1 MKKTILGL
9 IVILIGIILLGN
21 SLSIWDINL
30 FFKGWWTLFII
41 IPSCIGLLDK
51 ESIISSLLSLL
62 VGILLLL
69 ACQDIIN
76 WSMVGKVFLPIF
88 IIVIGLLIIFSGS
101 KIKKS
106 TKENRKE
113 YVAIFGGVEE
123 TISELNTD
131 FAITSIFGSVELDL
145 RDAKIK
151 EDITIDCVSI
161 FGGIDLKLPRD
172 VKVVSSGVPIF
183 GGLENKTNNK
193 NESKVTVTINYVSIF
208 GGVDL
213 I

>member
-9 IVILIGIILLGN
+9 IVILIGVILLGN
-21 SLSIWDINL
+21 SFNVWDINL

-51 ESIISSLLSLL
+51 DNCVNSLLSLL
-62 VGILLLL
+62 VGVLLLL
-69 ACQDIIN
+69 ACQDIIT
-76 WSMVGKVFLPIF
+76 WSMIGKIFLPVF
-88 IIVIGLLIIFSGS
+88 IIVVGLLIIFAGS
-101 KIKKS
+101 KTNRS
-106 TKENRKE
+106 SKENRRE

-123 TISELNTD
+123 TISEVNTD
-131 FAITSIFGSVELDL
+131 FSITSIFGDVELDL

-151 EDITIDCVSI
+151 EDIVIDCVSI
-161 FGGIDLKLPRD
+161 FGGIDLKLPRG
-172 VKVVSSGVPIF
+172 VNVVSSGVPIF

-193 NESKVTVTINYVSIF
+193 NENKVTVTINYVSIF